1 MTWMQTSLCPLRQ
14 RSPVRLAAS
23 LVAALATSLAVLLP
37 SGASAQTQEP
47 RQQILVTGLANAWAI
62 APLPDQ
68 RFVLSERAGKLWLLD
83 AQGQKQAE
91 LTGVPPVAYGGQG
104 GLLDVV
110 ADSQFASNRRIYF
123 CFSEPGTEAGS
134 NSTALASARI
144 AAGERQL
151 EDVKVLFSQRPKVK
165 SNAHFGCR
173 IAEAKD
179 GTLFLSLGDRYS
191 QRKDAQTLDNHHG
204 KLVRIAKDGS
214 VPRDNPFTSQKNAL
228 PEIYS
233 YGHRNSQGLTMGP
246 DGQLWMHEHGPQ
258 GGDEINRPQPGRN
271 YGWPVI
277 TYGEE
282 YGGGKIGEGT
292 QKAGMEQ
299 PLHYWVPSIAP
310 SGMVFVTS
318 DRYGTVW
325 KGSLLVGGLKSRS
338 LVRLDIKDGKVT
350 AEQRLYTGAGERIR
364 DVRQGVDGLVY
375 LLTDGPNGKLIRLQP
390 RP

>member
-1 MTWMQTSLCPLRQ
+1 MTSWGCRPGVGPDRTRLES
-14 RSPVRLAAS
+14 VR
-23 LVAALATSLAVLLP
+23 VIF
-37 SGASAQTQEP
+37 
-47 RQQILVTGLANAWAI
+47 R
-62 APLPDQ
+62 
-68 RFVLSERAGKLWLLD
+68 
-83 AQGQKQAE
+83 
-91 LTGVPPVAYGGQG
+91 
-104 GLLDVV
+104 
-110 ADSQFASNRRIYF
+110 
-123 CFSEPGTEAGS
+123 
-134 NSTALASARI
+134 
-144 AAGERQL
+144 
-151 EDVKVLFSQRPKVK
+151 QRPKVAG
-165 SNAHFGCR
+165 NLQFGCR
-173 IAEAKD
+173 IVERLRDGKPD
-179 GTLFLSLGDRYS
+179 GTLFLTLGERYAYM
-191 QRKDAQTLDNHHG
+191 QDAQTLDNDLG
-204 KLVRIAKDGS
+204 KIVRIAKDGS
-214 VPRDNPFTSQKNAL
+214 VPRDNPFTSQKTAL

-318 DRYGTVW
+318 DRYGTAW

-338 LVRLDIKDGKVT
+338 LVRLEIKDGKVT
-350 AEQRLYTGAGERIR
+350 AEQRLDTGAGERIR